1 MMRKLLAVAGHE
13 FRQHALKWS
22 YILVLLS
29 VPLIVSLN
37 VGLGLILESLENND
51 APVGYV
57 DLAGFLDD
65 PLQAPLASSK
75 ERIEMRAFASETSA
89 REALE
94 AGVIQG
100 YYVFPP
106 EYPTPN
112 HVKLFFE
119 QRMGDNAHTQFFDFL
134 QINLLQN
141 LPAAEAERAA
151 RGTDITI
158 RSPDGT
164 RNFPSSGPQISQI
177 LPLIIALA
185 FIFLILISSG
195 SLMSGLAEEKENRM
209 MEVLMTSVSP
219 TQMVGGKIVAIVA
232 MGLLQLVVWFSFLAL
247 AVWIGAE
254 GMGVEWFQNVDL
266 NWGTIVKIVAVALPS
281 YVAASALMFMLG
293 ATVAQAQEGQ
303 SLSAFF
309 FIIFFLPFYMIV
321 LIVESP
327 NTSPAVI
334 LTLLPFTSLM
344 TIALRSLFFSVPLW
358 QILISVVIQSV
369 FAVLMIWLAG
379 RAYRLGMLRY
389 GKRLSLKEI
398 LPRRRSSLQEV
409 KSI

>member
-1 MMRKLLAVAGHE
+1 MNKLLMVAGHE
-13 FRQHALKWS
+13 FRRHALKWS

-29 VPLIVSLN
+29 VPLMVGLN
-37 VGLGLILESLENND
+37 VGLGMIMSSLENND

-57 DLAGFLDD
+57 DQAGFLDD
-65 PLQAPLASSK
+65 PLQAPLTSSK
-75 ERIEMRAFASETSA
+75 ERIELRAYASETLA
-89 REALE
+89 MEALE
-94 AGVIQG
+94 AGAIQG

-112 HVKLFFE
+112 HVELFFE
-119 QRMGDNAHTQFFDFL
+119 QRMGDDAQRQFFDFV
-134 QINLLQN
+134 QINLVRD
-141 LPAAEAERAA
+141 LPAAEAERVA
-151 RGTDITI
+151 RGTEITI

-164 RNFPSSGPQISQI
+164 RNFPSSGPGIGNFI
-177 LPLIIALA
+177 PLVIALA

-195 SLMSGLAEEKENRM
+195 SLMTGLAEEKENRM

-219 TQMVGGKIVAIVA
+219 TQMIGGKIVAIVA
-232 MGLLQLVVWFSFLAL
+232 MGLLQLVVWFGFLAL

-254 GMGVEWFQNVDL
+254 GMEVEFFQNVEL
-266 NWGTIVKIVAVALPS
+266 NWGTVIQIVAVALPS
-281 YVAASALMFMLG
+281 YVAASALMFLLG
-293 ATVAQAQEGQ
+293 TTLAQVQEGQ
-303 SLSAFF
+303 SLGAFF
-309 FIIFFLPFYMIV
+309 FIIFFLPFYMVI

-327 NTSPAVI
+327 SSAPALI
-334 LTLLPFTSLM
+334 MTLLPFTSLM

-358 QILISVVIQSV
+358 QILVSVVIQTG
-369 FAVLMIWLAG
+369 FAVSMIWLAG

>member
-1 MMRKLLAVAGHE
+1 MHKLLMVAGHE
-13 FRQHALKWS
+13 FRRHALKKS
-22 YILVLLS
+22 FILVLLS
-29 VPLIVSLN
+29 VPLMVAFYI
-37 VGLGLILESLENND
+37 GLFYLMSSLENND
-51 APVGYV
+51 TPVGYV

-65 PLQAPLASSK
+65 PLQVPLESSTT
-75 ERIEMRAFASETSA
+75 RIEMRSYPSETSA

-94 AGVIQG
+94 AGTIQG

-112 HVKLFFE
+112 HVELFFN
-119 QRMGDNAHTQFFDFL
+119 QRMGDDAQKQFFDFV
-134 QINLLQN
+134 QINLLRD

-164 RNFPSSGPQISQI
+164 RNFPSSGPEAGQI

-195 SLMSGLAEEKENRM
+195 NLMSGLVEEKENRM

-219 TQMVGGKIVAIVA
+219 TQMIGGKIVAIVA
-232 MGLLQLVVWFSFLAL
+232 MGLLQLVVWFGFLAL

-254 GMGVEWFQNVDL
+254 GMQTEWLQNMDL
-266 NWGTIVKIVAVALPS
+266 DWGTVAQIVAVALPS

-293 ATVAQAQEGQ
+293 ATLAQVQEGQ
-303 SLSAFF
+303 SLGAFF
-309 FIIFFLPFYMIV
+309 FIIFFLPFYMIIT
-321 LIVESP
+321 IVESP
-327 NTSPAVI
+327 NTAPAVI
-334 LTLLPFTSLM
+334 MTLLPFTSLM
-344 TIALRSLFFSVPLW
+344 TIALRNLFFSVPLW
-358 QILISVVIQSV
+358 QILASVVIQSG
-369 FAVLMIWLAG
+369 FALLMIWLAG

-409 KSI
+409 KST

>member
-1 MMRKLLAVAGHE
+1 MHKLLMVAGHE
-13 FRQHALKWS
+13 FRRNALKWS
-22 YILVLLS
+22 FILVLLS
-29 VPLIVSLN
+29 VPLMVGLN
-37 VGLGLILESLENND
+37 VGLGLIMSSLENND

-75 ERIEMRAFASETSA
+75 KRIEMLAFPSESSA

-94 AGVIQG
+94 AGVIQA
-100 YYVFPP
+100 YYIFAP
-106 EYPTPN
+106 EYPVPN
-112 HVKLFFE
+112 HVELFYE
-119 QRMGDNAHTQFFDFL
+119 QRMGDDAQRQFFDFV
-134 QINLLQN
+134 QINLLRN

-164 RNFPSSGPQISQI
+164 RDFPASGPEIGQI

-219 TQMVGGKIVAIVA
+219 TQMIGGKIVSIVA
-232 MGLLQLVVWFSFLAL
+232 MGLLQLVVWFGFLAL
-247 AVWIGAE
+247 AVWVGAE
-254 GMGVEWFQNVDL
+254 GIGVEWFQNMDL
-266 NWGTIVKIVAVALPS
+266 NWGTILYIVAVAFPS

-303 SLSAFF
+303 SLSALF
-309 FIIFFLPFYMIV
+309 FIIFFLPFYMIIM
-321 LIVESP
+321 IVESP
-327 NTSPAVI
+327 NTVPAVI
-334 LTLLPFTSLM
+334 MTLLPFTSLM

-358 QILISVVIQSV
+358 QILASVVIQSG
-369 FAVLMIWLAG
+369 FAMLMIWLAG

-389 GKRLSLKEI
+389 GKRLSLRDI
-398 LPRRRSSLQEV
+398 LPSRRSSLQEV
-409 KSI
+409 KST